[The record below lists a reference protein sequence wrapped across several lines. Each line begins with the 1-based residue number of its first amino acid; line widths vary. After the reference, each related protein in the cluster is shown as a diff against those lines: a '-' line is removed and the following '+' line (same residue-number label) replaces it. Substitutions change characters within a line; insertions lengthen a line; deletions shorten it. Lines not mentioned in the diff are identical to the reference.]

1 MSQVISL
8 PLTRV
13 HVRIVDERSRLRFPI
28 TLALEY
34 NLIGGKRIIRGIG
47 RTINIS
53 STGLLFEAADD
64 IDRTQV
70 LYGSRIELVL
80 NWPFQRSRSHPLK
93 LRLRGSIVR
102 GDGRLIAMSI
112 NQHAFDAGPVESN
125 WTRAARRVSASIDAL
140 QRS

>member
-1 MSQVISL
+1 MSQVISQ

-13 HVRIVDERSRLRFPI
+13 HMRIVDDRSRLRFPI
-28 TLALEY
+28 ILDLEY
-34 NLIGGKRIIRGIG
+34 NLIGGRRIRRGIG

-64 IDRTQV
+64 IDWTQI

-80 NWPFQRSRSHPLK
+80 NWPFQRSRAHPLK